1 MIRIT
6 TIITIM
12 WKWVLYCFMS
22 FIRDF
27 PGGSV
32 VKNFSDY
39 VGDLVSIPGPGRSPG
54 EGNDNPLHLAW
65 EIPWTEEP
73 SATVHWVAEES
84 DMT

>member
-1 MIRIT
+1 M
-6 TIITIM
+6 
-12 WKWVLYCFMS
+12 
-22 FIRDF
+22 
-27 PGGSV
+27 

>member
-6 TIITIM
+6 TIISIM

-32 VKNFSDY
+32 VKNFPDNAGNS
-39 VGDLVSIPGPGRSPG
+39 VSIPGLGRSPG
-54 EGNDNPLHLAW
+54 ERNGNPSCLGNPMDRGA
-65 EIPWTEEP
+65 
-73 SATVHWVAEES
+73 
-84 DMT
+84 